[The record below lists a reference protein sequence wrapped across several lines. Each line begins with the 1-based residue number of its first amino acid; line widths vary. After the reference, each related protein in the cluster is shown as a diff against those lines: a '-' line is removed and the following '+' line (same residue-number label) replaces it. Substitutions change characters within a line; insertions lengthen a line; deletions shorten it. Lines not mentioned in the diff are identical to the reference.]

1 MILKCPKCNGMMK
14 IDESVIPKTASFK
27 VRCPHCGEIETVPY
41 PTSPETVDQSA
52 SGKTTSAPE
61 SLTVQPREREQEAP
75 LAAGE
80 THEGAEPSLPP
91 DAFGRFRFPAEKE
104 TQEKPKWQ
112 LGKRTRILVWGALS
126 LAVILFFA
134 LLVNFVLP
142 GPAGQKTDL
151 GFVAPGAGA
160 PNGSGQLDKPGQE
173 R

>member
-27 VRCPHCGEIETVPY
+27 VRCPHCSEIDTVPY
-41 PTSPETVDQSA
+41 PTSPEPTEQSA
-52 SGKTTSAPE
+52 SGETTSAPE
-61 SLTVQPREREQEAP
+61 SHTVQPPREPEAP
-75 LAAGE
+75 RTTGDA
-80 THEGAEPSLPP
+80 HESHDLSLPP

-104 TQEKPKWQ
+104 TEEKPKWQ
-112 LGKRTRILVWGALS
+112 LGKRTRILVWAAFS
-126 LAVILFFA
+126 LAVVVFFA

-142 GPAGQKTDL
+142 GPAGQKADL

-160 PNGSGQLDKPGQE
+160 VNGSGQSDKPGQE